1 MADKATTTPTIG
13 EKDYKGF
20 TFQNITFNTKKGI
33 SGIITLNGFDYNIR
47 NNEIVEDD
55 VVSQQSAQ
63 QSSQSS
69 DEKII
74 QVKDTKAI
82 EIENAF
88 NHLQGTGIKVK
99 IL

>member
-20 TFQNITFNTKKGI
+20 TFQNITFNINNGI

-47 NNEIVEDD
+47 NNEIVGDG
-55 VVSQQSAQ
+55 VVSQ

-74 QVKDTKAI
+74 PVKDTKAI

-88 NHLQGTGIKVK
+88 NHLQGTGIDVK
-99 IL
+99 ILS